1 MKKNRL
7 IRFPGLLKRY
17 KKNLMIMKWCIAFI
31 CLFTLNLSANVYSQK
46 NIVSLDLS
54 DVSVEQFVKAVKQQ
68 TSLKFMYN
76 SSLIRQAGKIS
87 VKVENKELKD
97 VLSMVLGKVNLEYE
111 FFNNVILIRQKGEGK
126 SEQQKKKVVN
136 GTVKDEHG
144 VTLPGVSVLIKG
156 ESVGVATDINGKY
169 SITIP
174 ENKKEVVFAFSFVGM
189 VPVEV
194 RYTGQDS
201 INVVLKEDVEKIDE
215 VVVNGYFTRKKES
228 YTGVSTTFSGNDLRK
243 VSTGNILNTLSML
256 DPSFTKVV
264 NNEMGSDPNTIPNFE
279 IRGSSSLK
287 ADFDG
292 NPNMPTF
299 IMDGFEVSAE
309 KVFDLDPTR
318 VRFITILKD
327 AAATAIYGSRAAN
340 GVVVIETEAP
350 KPGKLQLSYNGS
362 MNFEVADLSDYNL
375 MNAEEKLEY
384 EVRAGLYD
392 KEDRP
397 DWTDDTFDA
406 YNQKLKLVKQGNDV
420 DWLAI
425 PVRELGVGH
434 KHSIIAEGGNE
445 SFRYALDLSYS
456 NKIGVMKGSKRET
469 YGGGIRLQYNLKKLK
484 FTDYASFDHVKSVNS
499 PYGNFSAYQYY
510 NPYYNPYD
518 ENGNVKKMLY
528 EYSYYDRGFQTKK
541 MYNEL
546 YNAVLPSKDQ
556 STSNRFLNNFAI
568 EYDIIQGLKLKANL
582 SLSVD
587 NGRTDV
593 YKPYENT
600 EFIDKEKK
608 GSYSQGQYED
618 FSYDVN
624 IILTYF
630 KTFKKHVLNAGFIY
644 NLRETNHDQTDVY
657 ALGFPNAN
665 MDHISMGAGFKEG
678 DKPGGAYDVTR
689 LVGFVGNLGYTYDE
703 RFLLDFSVRSDGS
716 SLYGSNNRWGTF
728 WSLGLGYNLHHEKFM
743 ERLTFI
749 NLLKIR
755 GSIGTTGGQ
764 NFNPYQSMAMYS
776 YNDDRI
782 GAISYSGYIGAILK
796 AFGNKNLRWQKVE
809 KQNVGLD
816 FELFDRR
823 LTGSF
828 NVYNDI
834 SKDVLI
840 DVTLAP
846 SLGFSS
852 YKENLGEVKNSGV
865 ELTLKGTV
873 IRDRERE
880 IYWDIMY
887 NLAHNKNKVTK
898 INQALTAFNDKQ
910 DAEVK
915 NKPVIRYKEGLS
927 QNTIWANESL
937 GIDPAT
943 GEEIFL
949 DMNGNKVNEWDA
961 ANYKPFG
968 STDPKIYGT
977 IGTMFTYK
985 KWELNAHLY
994 YKYGGYIYN
1003 STLVDKVEN
1012 VNPNENGDKRILYDR
1027 WNKEGDVAKFKKVS
1041 DVSVTNPTSR
1051 FIEKENYI
1059 QLQSLSIG
1067 YDFSCD
1073 KLREIGI
1080 QRLKLSAIGNDIF
1093 TSSTVKM
1100 ERGTSYPFARTF
1112 SLSAQLTF

>member
-54 DVSVEQFVKAVKQQ
+54 DVSIEQFVKVVKQQ

-318 VRFITILKD
+318 GRFITILKD

-782 GAISYSGYIGAILK
+782 SSISYSGYIGAILK

>member
-456 NKIGVMKGSKRET
+456 NKIGVMKGSKRDT

-782 GAISYSGYIGAILK
+782 SSISYSGYIGAILK

>member
-54 DVSVEQFVKAVKQQ
+54 DVSIEQFVKVVKQQ

-126 SEQQKKKVVN
+126 SEQQKKKLVN

-782 GAISYSGYIGAILK
+782 SSISYSGYIGAILK

>member
-54 DVSVEQFVKAVKQQ
+54 DVSIEQFVKVVKQQ

-445 SFRYALDLSYS
+445 SFRYAL
-456 NKIGVMKGSKRET
+456 
-469 YGGGIRLQYNLKKLK
+469 
-484 FTDYASFDHVKSVNS
+484 
-499 PYGNFSAYQYY
+499 
-510 NPYYNPYD
+510 
-518 ENGNVKKMLY
+518 
-528 EYSYYDRGFQTKK
+528 
-541 MYNEL
+541 
-546 YNAVLPSKDQ
+546 
-556 STSNRFLNNFAI
+556 
-568 EYDIIQGLKLKANL
+568 
-582 SLSVD
+582 
-587 NGRTDV
+587 
-593 YKPYENT
+593 
-600 EFIDKEKK
+600 
-608 GSYSQGQYED
+608 
-618 FSYDVN
+618 
-624 IILTYF
+624 
-630 KTFKKHVLNAGFIY
+630 
-644 NLRETNHDQTDVY
+644 
-657 ALGFPNAN
+657 
-665 MDHISMGAGFKEG
+665 
-678 DKPGGAYDVTR
+678 
-689 LVGFVGNLGYTYDE
+689 
-703 RFLLDFSVRSDGS
+703 
-716 SLYGSNNRWGTF
+716 
-728 WSLGLGYNLHHEKFM
+728 
-743 ERLTFI
+743 
-749 NLLKIR
+749 
-755 GSIGTTGGQ
+755 
-764 NFNPYQSMAMYS
+764 
-776 YNDDRI
+776 
-782 GAISYSGYIGAILK
+782 
-796 AFGNKNLRWQKVE
+796 
-809 KQNVGLD
+809 
-816 FELFDRR
+816 
-823 LTGSF
+823 
-828 NVYNDI
+828 
-834 SKDVLI
+834 
-840 DVTLAP
+840 
-846 SLGFSS
+846 
-852 YKENLGEVKNSGV
+852 
-865 ELTLKGTV
+865 
-873 IRDRERE
+873 
-880 IYWDIMY
+880 
-887 NLAHNKNKVTK
+887 
-898 INQALTAFNDKQ
+898 
-910 DAEVK
+910 
-915 NKPVIRYKEGLS
+915 
-927 QNTIWANESL
+927 
-937 GIDPAT
+937 
-943 GEEIFL
+943 
-949 DMNGNKVNEWDA
+949 
-961 ANYKPFG
+961 
-968 STDPKIYGT
+968 
-977 IGTMFTYK
+977 
-985 KWELNAHLY
+985 
-994 YKYGGYIYN
+994 
-1003 STLVDKVEN
+1003 
-1012 VNPNENGDKRILYDR
+1012 
-1027 WNKEGDVAKFKKVS
+1027 
-1041 DVSVTNPTSR
+1041 
-1051 FIEKENYI
+1051 
-1059 QLQSLSIG
+1059 
-1067 YDFSCD
+1067 
-1073 KLREIGI
+1073 
-1080 QRLKLSAIGNDIF
+1080 
-1093 TSSTVKM
+1093 
-1100 ERGTSYPFARTF
+1100 
-1112 SLSAQLTF
+1112 

>member
-1 MKKNRL
+1 
-7 IRFPGLLKRY
+7 
-17 KKNLMIMKWCIAFI
+17 MIMKWCIAFI

-397 DWTDDTFDA
+397 DWTDNTFDA

-456 NKIGVMKGSKRET
+456 NKIGVMKGSKRDT

-782 GAISYSGYIGAILK
+782 GSISYSGYIGAILK

>member
-828 NVYNDI
+828 NVYDDI

>member
-68 TSLKFMYN
+68 TLLKFMYN

-397 DWTDDTFDA
+397 DWTDNTFDA

-456 NKIGVMKGSKRET
+456 NKIGVMKGSKRDT

-528 EYSYYDRGFQTKK
+528 KYSYYDRGFQTKK

-828 NVYNDI
+828 NVYDDI

>member
-54 DVSVEQFVKAVKQQ
+54 DVSIEQFVKVVKQQ

-689 LVGFVGNLGYTYDE
+689 LVGFVGNLG
-703 RFLLDFSVRSDGS
+703 
-716 SLYGSNNRWGTF
+716 
-728 WSLGLGYNLHHEKFM
+728 
-743 ERLTFI
+743 
-749 NLLKIR
+749 
-755 GSIGTTGGQ
+755 
-764 NFNPYQSMAMYS
+764 
-776 YNDDRI
+776 
-782 GAISYSGYIGAILK
+782 
-796 AFGNKNLRWQKVE
+796 
-809 KQNVGLD
+809 
-816 FELFDRR
+816 
-823 LTGSF
+823 
-828 NVYNDI
+828 
-834 SKDVLI
+834 
-840 DVTLAP
+840 
-846 SLGFSS
+846 
-852 YKENLGEVKNSGV
+852 
-865 ELTLKGTV
+865 
-873 IRDRERE
+873 
-880 IYWDIMY
+880 
-887 NLAHNKNKVTK
+887 
-898 INQALTAFNDKQ
+898 
-910 DAEVK
+910 
-915 NKPVIRYKEGLS
+915 
-927 QNTIWANESL
+927 
-937 GIDPAT
+937 
-943 GEEIFL
+943 
-949 DMNGNKVNEWDA
+949 
-961 ANYKPFG
+961 
-968 STDPKIYGT
+968 
-977 IGTMFTYK
+977 
-985 KWELNAHLY
+985 
-994 YKYGGYIYN
+994 
-1003 STLVDKVEN
+1003 
-1012 VNPNENGDKRILYDR
+1012 
-1027 WNKEGDVAKFKKVS
+1027 
-1041 DVSVTNPTSR
+1041 
-1051 FIEKENYI
+1051 
-1059 QLQSLSIG
+1059 
-1067 YDFSCD
+1067 
-1073 KLREIGI
+1073 
-1080 QRLKLSAIGNDIF
+1080 
-1093 TSSTVKM
+1093 
-1100 ERGTSYPFARTF
+1100 
-1112 SLSAQLTF
+1112 